1 MIHYRIHG
9 FWRTELLVP
18 NSFQGEEFEKA
29 AFRWY
34 LKVALASFVAL

>member
-18 NSFQGEEFEKA
+18 NSFQGEEFNFRA
-29 AFRWY
+29 AMKKQRS
-34 LKVALASFVAL
+34 ADI